1 MARTR
6 LNSKGQRLNKH
17 LNELIELSKN
27 DQAIDSYTPQ
37 LEAADKKVAK
47 IQKKIDAAQAELD
60 TLNTD
65 IADND
70 VKVNVFEEQL
80 TMLHEQLA
88 LNTKK
93 IKEITTEKEMKA
105 LSLEEDIAKEKMT
118 FANEEI
124 ERLQR
129 INETKTALLE
139 EVSENVATL
148 SVEFEA
154 VHKEVSTEKAAIDKS
169 KGTLFTKREALSRNI
184 EQKVLAFYEKIRIWA
199 GNTAVVPV
207 KKQACYGCYMKLND
221 KTYSEVIKA
230 AEICNCPHCGRILYI
245 EPVTEEV

>member
-1 MARTR
+1 
-6 LNSKGQRLNKH
+6 LNKH

-37 LEAADKKVAK
+37 LEAADKKLARV
-47 IQKKIDAAQAELD
+47 QKKITAAQDELD
-60 TLNTD
+60 ALNAD

-70 VKVNVFEEQL
+70 AKVKTFEEQL
-80 TMLHEQLA
+80 TLLNEQLA
-88 LNTKK
+88 SNAKK
-93 IKEITTEKEMKA
+93 SKDITTEKEMKA

-124 ERLQR
+124 ERLQA

-139 EVSENVATL
+139 EASEKVSTL
-148 SVEFEA
+148 TVDFDA
-154 VHKEVSTEKAAIDKS
+154 VNKEVSEEKAEIEKS
-169 KGTLFTKREALSRNI
+169 KGALFVKREQLSRNI

-230 AEICNCPHCGRILYI
+230 DEICNCPHCGRIIYI
-245 EPVTEEV
+245 EPVTEEA

>member
-1 MARTR
+1 
-6 LNSKGQRLNKH
+6 LNKH
-17 LNELIELSKN
+17 LTELIELSKN

-37 LEAADKKVAK
+37 LEAADKKLARV
-47 IQKKIDAAQAELD
+47 QKKITAAQGELD
-60 TLNTD
+60 ALNAG

-70 VKVNVFEEQL
+70 AKVKTFEEQL
-80 TMLHEQLA
+80 TLLNEQLTSNA
-88 LNTKK
+88 KK
-93 IKEITTEKEMKA
+93 SKDITTEKEMKA

-124 ERLQR
+124 ERLQG
-129 INETKTALLE
+129 INETKTSLLE
-139 EVSENVATL
+139 EASEKVSTL
-148 SVEFEA
+148 TVDFDA
-154 VHKEVSTEKAAIDKS
+154 INKEVSAEKAKIEKS
-169 KGTLFTKREALSRNI
+169 KEELFVKREKLSRNI

-230 AEICNCPHCGRILYI
+230 DEICNCPHCGRILYI
-245 EPVTEEV
+245 EPVTAEA

>member
-1 MARTR
+1 M
-6 LNSKGQRLNKH
+6 NKH

-27 DQAIDSYTPQ
+27 DLAIDSYNPQ

-47 IQKKIDAAQAELD
+47 VQKKIDAAQAEIDEL
-60 TLNTD
+60 TAGIEENE
-65 IADND
+65 AK
-70 VKVNVFEEQL
+70 VKSFDEQL
-80 TMLHEQLA
+80 ILLNEQLSQNA
-88 LNTKK
+88 KK
-93 IKEITTEKEMKA
+93 LKEISTEKEMKA

-124 ERLQR
+124 ERLQG
-129 INETKTALLE
+129 INETKKELLAEATEKRDGLATDFETVNE
-139 EVSENVATL
+139 EVSA
-148 SVEFEA
+148 
-154 VHKEVSTEKAAIDKS
+154 EKAEIEKS
-169 KGTLFTKREALSRNI
+169 KGELFKKREELTRNL

-230 AEICNCPHCGRILYI
+230 DEICNCPHCGRILYI

>member
-1 MARTR
+1 
-6 LNSKGQRLNKH
+6 LNKH

-47 IQKKIDAAQAELD
+47 VQKKIDAAQGELD
-60 TLNTD
+60 TLTTA
-65 IADND
+65 IADNEAK
-70 VKVNVFEEQL
+70 VKTFDEQL
-80 TMLHEQLA
+80 TLLNEQLSSNA
-88 LNTKK
+88 KK
-93 IKEITTEKEMKA
+93 LKEISTEKEMKA

-124 ERLQR
+124 DRLQG
-129 INETKTALLE
+129 INETKKSLLDEASEKVTMFTGEFTAMD
-139 EVSENVATL
+139 EVV
-148 SVEFEA
+148 SVERAEI
-154 VHKEVSTEKAAIDKS
+154 EKA
-169 KGTLFTKREALSRNI
+169 KGELFVKREELSRNL

-221 KTYSEVIKA
+221 KTYSEIIRA
-230 AEICNCPHCGRILYI
+230 DEICNCPHCGRILYI
-245 EPVTEEV
+245 EPVTAETV

>member
-1 MARTR
+1 
-6 LNSKGQRLNKH
+6 LNKH

-37 LEAADKKVAK
+37 LEAADKKLEKV
-47 IQKKIDAAQAELD
+47 QKKITAAQDELD
-60 TLNTD
+60 ALNAD
-65 IADND
+65 IANND
-70 VKVNVFEEQL
+70 AKVKTFEEQL
-80 TMLHEQLA
+80 TLLNEQLT
-88 LNTKK
+88 LNAKK
-93 IKEITTEKEMKA
+93 LKDITTEKEMKA

-124 ERLQR
+124 ERLQG

-139 EVSENVATL
+139 EASEKVSTL
-148 SVEFEA
+148 TVDFDA
-154 VHKEVSTEKAAIDKS
+154 VNKEVSAEKAKIEKI
-169 KGTLFTKREALSRNI
+169 KGELFVKREELSRNI

-221 KTYSEVIKA
+221 RTYSEVIKA
-230 AEICNCPHCGRILYI
+230 DEICNCPHCGRIIYI
-245 EPVTEEV
+245 EPVTAEA